1 LLAGAGPTRQSAAK
15 SPPREQVEIGTGGNL
30 RLALSARWTRIVH
43 VGSYGY
49 SVSAI
54 RAFRDLI
61 RVAENMGAVSTDT
74 MPALGRSDAF
84 VARLEGS
91 GSATK
96 AREGAPANLT
106 LDRSPADALAA
117 AKTQLAA
124 AEAGAVVRA
133 ERERII
139 AEAQATARDIVA
151 EAERAAQDIVA
162 SAVKI
167 KAEADRA
174 LDDAKSKAVCIQKRA
189 QAALALAENIA
200 EGRRLIDALGG

>member
-1 LLAGAGPTRQSAAK
+1 LLAGAGP
-15 SPPREQVEIGTGGNL
+15 
-30 RLALSARWTRIVH
+30 
-43 VGSYGY
+43 
-49 SVSAI
+49 
-54 RAFRDLI
+54 I

-74 MPALGRSDAF
+74 MPALGRTDVF

-106 LDRSPADALAA
+106 LFERSPADASAA
-117 AKTQLAA
+117 AKVPLAA

-162 SAVKI
+162 NAVKI
-167 KAEADRA
+167 RAEADRA

>member
-1 LLAGAGPTRQSAAK
+1 MTQANPW
-15 SPPREQVEIGTGGNL
+15 EIC
-30 RLALSARWTRIVH
+30 
-43 VGSYGY
+43 
-49 SVSAI
+49 AI
-54 RAFRDLI
+54 RALRNLFP
-61 RVAENMGAVSTDT
+61 VAEDMGTTDT
-74 MPALGRSDAF
+74 IAALERTGVF

-91 GSATK
+91 ESATTR
-96 AREGAPANLT
+96 APEAAAPADLT
-106 LDRSPADALAA
+106 VERLPADALAA
-117 AKTQLAA
+117 AKTLLPV
-124 AEAGAVVRA
+124 AEAVAIAHA

-139 AEAQATARDIVA
+139 AEAQATARNIVA

-162 SAVKI
+162 RAVKI